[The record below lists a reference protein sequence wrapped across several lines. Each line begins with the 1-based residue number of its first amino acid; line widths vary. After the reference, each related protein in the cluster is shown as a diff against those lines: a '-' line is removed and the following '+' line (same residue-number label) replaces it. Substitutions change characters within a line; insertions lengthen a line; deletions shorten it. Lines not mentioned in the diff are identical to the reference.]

1 MQKFNYIDHYK
12 KDAEEFDY
20 FEDRIGA
27 TEDDERRVH
36 QFILSRINKS
46 AGSVLDVGSGSAW
59 VAAHF
64 NNSDIHVVSLDISD
78 KNVKQAREIVN
89 NSHHTPIV
97 GDSFNLP
104 FIDSK
109 FDIVIASEV
118 IEHVFDPENFVKELL
133 RVVKP
138 TGKLIIT
145 TPYKEKLR
153 YYLCV
158 HCNQKTPVH
167 AHIHSFDE
175 KKLISYSNQ
184 KSNWITF
191 GNKFLIFLR
200 TYVILKYLPFSL
212 WKIID
217 RIFNRIAK
225 MPVHIL
231 VEYYKKT

>member
-36 QFILSRINKS
+36 QFILSRINKNVS
-46 AGSVLDVGSGSAW
+46 SILDVGSGSAW
-59 VAAHF
+59 VASIFAD
-64 NNSDIHVVSLDISD
+64 SDKQVVSLDIS
-78 KNVKQAREIVN
+78 EINAKKAKEIIN

-104 FIDSK
+104 FINSK

-118 IEHVFDPENFVKELL
+118 IEHVFDPEKFVKELL

-158 HCNQKTPVH
+158 HCNKKTPVH

-175 KKLISYSNQ
+175 KKLISYSNY

-191 GNKFLIFLR
+191 GNRFLIFMR
-200 TYVILKYLPFSL
+200 TYVVLKYLPFTL
-212 WKIID
+212 WKMID
-217 RIFNRIAK
+217 KIFNKITK

>member
-20 FEDRIGA
+20 FEERIGA
-27 TEDDERRVH
+27 TKDDERRVH
-36 QFILSRINKS
+36 QYILSRINNKIE
-46 AGSVLDVGSGSAW
+46 SVLDVGAGSAW
-59 VAAHF
+59 VAKQYE
-64 NNSDIHVVSLDISD
+64 NTDVRVISLDISK
-78 KNVKQAREIVN
+78 KNVQRAKEIVQN
-89 NSHHTPIV
+89 KNHAPIV
-97 GDSFNLP
+97 SDSFNLP
-104 FIDSK
+104 FNSST

-118 IEHVFDPENFVKELL
+118 IEHVIEPEEFVWELL

-138 TGKLIIT
+138 MGKLIIT
-145 TPYKEKLR
+145 TPYKEKLK

-175 KKLISYSNQ
+175 NKLVSYSNY
-184 KSNWITF
+184 KTNWMTF
-191 GNKFLIFLR
+191 GNKILIFLR
-200 TYVILKYLPFSL
+200 TYVLLKYLPFSL
-212 WKIID
+212 WKLVD
-217 RIFNRIAK
+217 GIFNRLTK